1 VSCFRTWSSGLQS
14 SMAGP
19 DAWGV
24 SGEQESSALA
34 VLQVAAEGELALEQ
48 ARCRLCEL
56 REFDPNEFF
65 MSLFGRW
72 SSAHQGWVSVHDV
85 FNWLGQQLHSA
96 AGLLLEEVA
105 AVLAPVLNPHGELR
119 YNGFLLLV
127 LPRDPANSWLKE
139 ATLLRGT
146 CRGGQSKHIPS
157 EVAYRFCRLLEG
169 ERDLLARLGIQR
181 RRLADLQPH
190 RRSLEALLTAPGG
203 PRHLL
208 VDRLKVCDD
217 VRCEALLR
225 RVGLESNWTSGSL
238 PAASAEEL
246 VDFILQPQPG
256 WIRGGPEMRAFQA
269 ASAQRG
275 PLLRSGS
282 GSASWSPSPRK
293 SASPGG
299 PGRQAACAARQAAAE
314 ASNCRGWLERQELS
328 PRRGP
333 GLPGGPG
340 ALVQAPLWQSREWP
354 FRQANGGDRRA
365 LPEAR
370 KPVVDVIIP
379 AHQLSPP
386 PPPMLEPS
394 RPIGL
399 YQPSKAVAS
408 PRSVNAPSSP
418 RALARDPGAPPG
430 RVENRGWPWWD
441 EEVPGRRLSPARGT
455 GSPERQLAP
464 RLPLPQRSA
473 PPHSPSPSHRAFL
486 LEAQS
491 SATGRLR
498 ESPLGRMPRLGPPDL
513 RLSPYSER
521 SPRLIADGFYEGPL
535 WAPQRGDA
543 WELRMLRTAL
553 QAMVRQAACDAEAE
567 DAKAMLGP
575 GAGAC
580 GLPAFFKCLDPL
592 DKGHVLDTD
601 LLELVKEHEAPVSY
615 ASLCSL
621 VHEANLRRGGRPLG
635 YLTFRDLGK
644 LIYPLQSK
652 EHKAMCDSATD
663 DEAKSILYLLQF
675 SEPCPRCGFRIQ
687 RDSDSSACPNVVC
700 SNCGAAFRCFVVA
713 RPFLDAPKATA
724 ADRYTLCR
732 LVAAVARTAE
742 NLELDRKRLAAHAG
756 FDEAC
761 MKEVFYYI
769 SSGQPTFDIV
779 GLRQAFRDQQI
790 PVAEK
795 ELDLMWQ
802 RYATSFG
809 SGVSLEHFQRQLRYD
824 PMWTPESCTATSR
837 LLVAV
842 VQTMLRQATTDV
854 AAEDGKALRPS
865 CPLLA
870 LFRSLDP
877 TGQGYLMD
885 IDIWQLVQDFR
896 GSCTFSSICA
906 MVQEVQLRRR
916 CDETSHPGRLSLREF
931 GVLMYPVDSKEYEA
945 LGRCPNDIEAKSV
958 LYVLQNSETCPTC
971 GLRVQRDSDA
981 TNCPEVQCPSC
992 GTIFRC
998 TVVSS
1003 TSSGW
1008 EDETGASR
1016 LSVQARGQLHRTI
1029 TAAAVAAEE
1038 LEKDR
1043 LRLAQFLGHDITAL
1057 SDVFS
1062 FLAQGRQGFTLPD
1075 FRRALTHLQLR
1086 ASARDLYLIWRRY
1099 AQPGNA
1105 TVSFADF
1112 VRQLKPLTK
1121 AAPV

>member
-1 VSCFRTWSSGLQS
+1 MQVRGISRAHAKEMPAKDCARVTRDPSQGSVSCFRTWSSGLQS

-441 EEVPGRRLSPARGT
+441 EEVPGRRLSPARDSLLVVSWNSCGFSRTHDLVKTHFGSLDLFLERHQADIFCVQETRINESHLKTREQCQQLGAISQT
-455 GSPERQLAP
+455 GAYQSFWSFNEQEGRASGFNGVATWIRKELAP
-464 RLPLPQRSA
+464 QARATQAVLRDEMDKEGRCLLVDLGGLAVFNVYVPTPQWQEDGSVDEKRLQQKVKFLRLLQMRIEETRGLGKQVLVCGDLNLTYRTADVAPARLCLKVQAGCVCGKKDWALPEDTTPGSHISVAAAQRALQAQVTMPAENAKSYLKALVHCPTGFVVPNHLPPDLPLLPPGRVLTAMTRIKGSETKVERSSLPKLWCSTAASADDAPLRFLEGLSDELVLLEFGVPFEELEVEGSLPHRVREARCVDWLLALVSQSCEGSETEGKAFVDTFALCHGAACLGRYTQWNHIANSRFLNLGARLDYILCDTSMQKHLVRTPTSELAGSSSLHAAETAEAAKNAATCFGAWHSA
-473 PPHSPSPSHRAFL
+473 PAC
-486 LEAQS
+486 
-491 SATGRLR
+491 GRLR
-498 ESPLGRMPRLGPPDL
+498 ASKDDDDGLGLQKDDMRLNNSQFRSPHTGILYTPPRYSDHVPVCARFEGLRLGGVVA
-513 RLSPYSER
+513 LSEAESRRTQPCS
-521 SPRLIADGFYEGPL
+521 SQATLTNFFAAKKPRLI
-535 WAPQRGDA
+535 
-543 WELRMLRTAL
+543 
-553 QAMVRQAACDAEAE
+553 
-567 DAKAMLGP
+567 
-575 GAGAC
+575 
-580 GLPAFFKCLDPL
+580 
-592 DKGHVLDTD
+592 
-601 LLELVKEHEAPVSY
+601 
-615 ASLCSL
+615 
-621 VHEANLRRGGRPLG
+621 
-635 YLTFRDLGK
+635 
-644 LIYPLQSK
+644 
-652 EHKAMCDSATD
+652 
-663 DEAKSILYLLQF
+663 
-675 SEPCPRCGFRIQ
+675 
-687 RDSDSSACPNVVC
+687 
-700 SNCGAAFRCFVVA
+700 
-713 RPFLDAPKATA
+713 
-724 ADRYTLCR
+724 
-732 LVAAVARTAE
+732 
-742 NLELDRKRLAAHAG
+742 
-756 FDEAC
+756 
-761 MKEVFYYI
+761 
-769 SSGQPTFDIV
+769 
-779 GLRQAFRDQQI
+779 
-790 PVAEK
+790 
-795 ELDLMWQ
+795 
-802 RYATSFG
+802 
-809 SGVSLEHFQRQLRYD
+809 
-824 PMWTPESCTATSR
+824 
-837 LLVAV
+837 
-842 VQTMLRQATTDV
+842 
-854 AAEDGKALRPS
+854 
-865 CPLLA
+865 
-870 LFRSLDP
+870 
-877 TGQGYLMD
+877 
-885 IDIWQLVQDFR
+885 
-896 GSCTFSSICA
+896 
-906 MVQEVQLRRR
+906 
-916 CDETSHPGRLSLREF
+916 
-931 GVLMYPVDSKEYEA
+931 
-945 LGRCPNDIEAKSV
+945 
-958 LYVLQNSETCPTC
+958 
-971 GLRVQRDSDA
+971 
-981 TNCPEVQCPSC
+981 
-992 GTIFRC
+992 
-998 TVVSS
+998 
-1003 TSSGW
+1003 
-1008 EDETGASR
+1008 
-1016 LSVQARGQLHRTI
+1016 
-1029 TAAAVAAEE
+1029 
-1038 LEKDR
+1038 
-1043 LRLAQFLGHDITAL
+1043 
-1057 SDVFS
+1057 
-1062 FLAQGRQGFTLPD
+1062 
-1075 FRRALTHLQLR
+1075 
-1086 ASARDLYLIWRRY
+1086 
-1099 AQPGNA
+1099 
-1105 TVSFADF
+1105 
-1112 VRQLKPLTK
+1112 
-1121 AAPV
+1121 